1 VCRLRGS
8 PKDDRASFTRE
19 EATMTQDRPDDD
31 PVVIDREDAAA
42 PVIDTELD
50 DQGLG
55 GVRPEEVA
63 PLDPDDEGIGNVR
76 PAEIKPL
83 DHRDEGVGNVRPEEQ
98 AASDPNDD
106 GLGSLGTNG

>member
-1 VCRLRGS
+1 
-8 PKDDRASFTRE
+8 
-19 EATMTQDRPDDD
+19 MTKDRPNDV

-55 GVRPEEVA
+55 GVRPEELA
-63 PLDPDDEGIGNVR
+63 PLDPDDEGSGNVR
-76 PAEIKPL
+76 PAEITPL
-83 DHRDEGVGNVRPEEQ
+83 DPRDEGVGSVRPEEQ
-98 AASDPNDD
+98 AAPDHHDE